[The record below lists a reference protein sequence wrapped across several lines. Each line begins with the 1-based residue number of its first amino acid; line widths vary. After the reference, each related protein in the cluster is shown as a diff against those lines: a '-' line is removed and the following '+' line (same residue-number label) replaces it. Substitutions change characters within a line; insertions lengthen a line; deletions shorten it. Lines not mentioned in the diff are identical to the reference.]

1 MKSSFSLEIKDS
13 RSVSHRTRNVLL
25 FLLILSSA
33 AVAIYLFVPKFF
45 TSAPKTEVPEAEQ
58 LAVKEQIIKIVP
70 IENIINL
77 KTTPSH
83 AKSQP

>member
-13 RSVSHRTRNVLL
+13 RSVSHRKRNFLL

-33 AVAIYLFVPKFF
+33 AVAIYFFAPKMI
-45 TSAPKTEVPEAEQ
+45 TSTPKTEAPEPEQ
-58 LAVKEQIIKIVP
+58 LAVKEQIIKIIP
-70 IENIINL
+70 IQNIINL

-83 AKSQP
+83 AQSQQ